1 MPDPMYRQI
10 AEDLRARIESGQ
22 LAPGSQLPT
31 ELELRERYEAS
42 RNTVR
47 DAVKWLMN
55 LGLVETRPGQ
65 GTFVVEKI
73 DPFITTLITTVTPP
87 SWDQETDLGGERT
100 AYAAEVSA
108 QGRKAEDS
116 IPRIE
121 IQHADNVITGELR
134 LAEGSTVVS
143 RHQQRFIDGT
153 PYSLQTTFYPMHL
166 VEKGAVR
173 LIQAEDLREGAVRY
187 LEETLGIEQVG
198 WRDRITV
205 RAPDATE
212 AAFFRLPEDGRIAV
226 FETLRTGY
234 DQSGQPL
241 RLTISVYPADRNQF
255 AINVGG
261 VPAEIAPSHSPDNPH
276 AEAVSSTTTAPD
288 SPG

>member
-10 AEDLRARIESGQ
+10 AEDLRAQIESGA

-65 GTFVVEKI
+65 GTFVVERV
-73 DPFITTLITTVTPP
+73 DPFTTALFTDVAPL
-87 SWDQETDLGGERT
+87 SSDQETGLGGEGI
-100 AYAAEVSA
+100 AYAVEVSA
-108 QGRKAEDS
+108 QGRRATDS
-116 IPRIE
+116 VPRIE
-121 IQHADNVITGELR
+121 IQQANGVMADELR
-134 LAEGSTVVS
+134 LSEGSMVVS

-153 PYSLQTTFYPMHL
+153 PYSLQTTFYPMRL

-173 LIQAEDLREGAVRY
+173 LIQAENLQAGAVRY
-187 LEETLGIEQVG
+187 LEETLGVKQVG

-212 AAFFRLPEDGRIAV
+212 AAFFRLPGDGRIAV

-234 DQSGQPL
+234 DQSGRPL

-255 AINVGG
+255 VINVGPTPG
-261 VPAEIAPSHSPDNPH
+261 DPSS
-276 AEAVSSTTTAPD
+276 ER
-288 SPG
+288 GG